1 MEYIGY
7 FTSIL
12 IGVALGLIG
21 GGSCILTLPV
31 LVYLFA
37 IEPVLATTYSLIYC
51 RICKCCESCG
61 LFQKR
66 VGKYQNS
73 IFFGIPSIIAVFTS
87 RAFIVPTI
95 PKEVFSIG
103 EFIVTKTY

>member
-37 IEPVLATTYSLIYC
+37 IEPVLATTYSL
-51 RICKCCESCG
+51 
-61 LFQKR
+61 
-66 VGKYQNS
+66 
-73 IFFGIPSIIAVFTS
+73 
-87 RAFIVPTI
+87 FIVGFASAENPVGYFKKGLVNI
-95 PKEVFSIG
+95 
-103 EFIVTKTY
+103 KTAFFLAFRQSLQFLPRELSLYLQSQKKCFPLENL